1 MKTRSQRSATGRVG
15 WPPIKLTD
23 FHSGRYIGGLTHGFY
38 RYPAATSPELVR
50 ELLLT
55 HTSADDL
62 LLDPFMGG
70 GTTIVEAVAHGRR
83 AIGGDLN
90 SLALF
95 VTRRKT
101 TPLTT
106 SEWNEVFAWVEDG
119 PMRPG
124 AARTIA
130 SQALGLPT
138 TLRIPLER
146 ALAGANSLRT
156 ARQENLVRCALLQM
170 GQWALESF
178 YLYPRRAE
186 DRRNLSPSLSQL
198 RTKLR
203 QSLAAMRTGMDE
215 FVDLAGKHG
224 ICKGGI
230 SSRRILLRSGAE
242 DLRPEGQLRLHRGK
256 VGLVLTSPPYPNVH
270 VLYHRW
276 QIESRR
282 ETPAPYWIAG
292 QSDGATLSYYIMGSR
307 TPLGQRQYF
316 KRLERAFLAVRPL
329 LRQNALVLQV
339 VAFNDS
345 DQQLP
350 RYLEAMDRAGYRSC
364 HGRRGPPLVRDVPN
378 RRWYARGNDL
388 DAGREYLLIHTPRR

>member
-1 MKTRSQRSATGRVG
+1 
-15 WPPIKLTD
+15 
-23 FHSGRYIGGLTHGFY
+23 
-38 RYPAATSPELVR
+38 
-50 ELLLT
+50 
-55 HTSADDL
+55 
-62 LLDPFMGG
+62 
-70 GTTIVEAVAHGRR
+70 
-83 AIGGDLN
+83 
-90 SLALF
+90 
-95 VTRRKT
+95 
-101 TPLTT
+101 
-106 SEWNEVFAWVEDG
+106 
-119 PMRPG
+119 
-124 AARTIA
+124 
-130 SQALGLPT
+130 
-138 TLRIPLER
+138 
-146 ALAGANSLRT
+146 
-156 ARQENLVRCALLQM
+156 M